1 MPQTD
6 ISIINE
12 SGELAEIEY
21 DIVSK
26 LTDHISHDYSVN
38 IGYINIIL
46 LSDSEHTALN
56 IKHLGHKY
64 STDILTFD
72 LSDAENINTDICI
85 NLQIAQ
91 ENAIEFKN
99 TLTEELYRLIIHG
112 ILHMCGYDDHTPEE
126 KSKMTKLENHYLKV
140 SCETK

>member
-12 SGELAEIEY
+12 TGQLAEIEN

-38 IGYINIIL
+38 IGYINIVL
-46 LSDSEHTALN
+46 LSDSEHTNLN

-85 NLQIAQ
+85 NLHIAQ
-91 ENAIEFKN
+91 ENALEFKN
-99 TLTEELYRLIIHG
+99 SLTEELYRLIIHG
-112 ILHMCGYDDHTPEE
+112 ILHMCGFDDHTPEE
-126 KSKMTKLENHYLKV
+126 KAKMTELENRYLKV
-140 SCETK
+140 SCET

>member
-12 SGELAEIEY
+12 TGQLAEIEN

-26 LTDHISHDYSVN
+26 LTDHISNDHSVY
-38 IGYINIIL
+38 IGYINILL
-46 LSDSEHTALN
+46 LSDTEHTELN
-56 IKHLGHKY
+56 IKHLGHEY

-72 LSDAENINTDICI
+72 LSDTESINTDICI

-112 ILHMCGYDDHTPEE
+112 ILHMCGYGDHTPEE
-126 KSKMTKLENHYLKV
+126 KAKMTELENHYLKV
-140 SCETK
+140 SCET